1 MSYTSFEYK
10 NLTINLNPEKP
21 TAEDTITITCDIS
34 NTGKIAGD
42 EVVQLYIQDEVATV
56 APFDQVLR
64 GFERVSLKPGETKTV
79 RFELQPKTD
88 LKMLDRNDK
97 WVVEPG
103 VFNVMVG
110 TSSDEAGILQKGSF
124 TLR

>member
-1 MSYTSFEYK
+1 M
-10 NLTINLNPEKP
+10 
-21 TAEDTITITCDIS
+21 
-34 NTGKIAGD
+34 
-42 EVVQLYIQDEVATV
+42 
-56 APFDQVLR
+56 
-64 GFERVSLKPGETKTV
+64 SLKPGETKTV
-79 RFELQPKTD
+79 RFELQPKRD